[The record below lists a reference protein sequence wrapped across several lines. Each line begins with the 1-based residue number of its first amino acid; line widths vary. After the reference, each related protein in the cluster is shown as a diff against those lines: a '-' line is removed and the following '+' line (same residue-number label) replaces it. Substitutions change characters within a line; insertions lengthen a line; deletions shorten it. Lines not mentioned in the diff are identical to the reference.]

1 MVGSLSWVRT
11 NNWRVNSRYKKV
23 RQLSR
28 PEVTQDTLLDEI
40 NRLKKECESDKQ
52 QLENYIYTKERIA
65 NMGKAELQLKDY
77 CKRLHGDLDNA
88 TYQDKRE
95 ILEMLAIKVTATP
108 EQIDV
113 HGIIPLEAT
122 PTQTSDD
129 SLSLLTT
136 GQTSA
141 CLCFYRNICC

>member
-1 MVGSLSWVRT
+1 
-11 NNWRVNSRYKKV
+11 
-23 RQLSR
+23 
-28 PEVTQDTLLDEI
+28 
-40 NRLKKECESDKQ
+40 
-52 QLENYIYTKERIA
+52 
-65 NMGKAELQLKDY
+65 
-77 CKRLHGDLDNA
+77 LHRNLDNA

-95 ILEMLAIKVTATP
+95 ILEMLAIKVTATL

-113 HGIIPLEAT
+113 HGIIPLEDT

-141 CLCFYRNICC
+141 